1 MTFTPAIP
9 MGGYAGWLVLNRT
22 IEKQEA
28 AFTQTAS
35 YQRDDDYFRSKIG
48 SITSAEE
55 LVADRRLLSVAL
67 GAFGL
72 DDDIN
77 SKAFIQKVLTEG
89 TQATDS
95 LANRLSD
102 KNYYKLSEAFGFG
115 DYDKPLSAA
124 EGFAD
129 KILEKYKNRQFET
142 AVGNV
147 NESFRYAL
155 NAQRELPEIAAKS
168 SSTNTKWYQIIGSEP
183 LAAFMR
189 TALGLP
195 ESVSSLDVYRQV
207 QIFKD
212 KATSQFGSSDL
223 ATLIAGDGMNN
234 LIKSYLVRAQLTE
247 GVTTAGQ
254 SVALQILQG
263 SGSSTNLLSLLL

>member
-195 ESVSSLDVYRQV
+195 ESVSSLDVDRQV